1 MNLELY
7 QDVALTRDIP
17 GANLKAGD
25 VATLIDRVTHPTG
38 GEDGAGLEVFNA
50 VGESIAAIT
59 VLLSAIARLRADQIP
74 AVRFL
79 ARAA

>member
-7 QDVALTRDIP
+7 QEVALTRDIP
-17 GANLKAGD
+17 ETNLKAGD
-25 VATLIDRVTHPTG
+25 VATLIDFVSHPTG
-38 GEDGAGLEVFNA
+38 GEDGVILEVFNA
-50 VGESIAAIT
+50 VGESIAVIT
-59 VLLSAIARLRADQIP
+59 VPVSAIARLRPDQVP